1 MNRLPRRTPVEPNT
15 RKGFPTWRDMS
26 GRETKDVRASEAVAV
41 RVICTDEEWMIANT
55 VCRVLGLIIE
65 KGNDH
70 EDKEGV

>member
-1 MNRLPRRTPVEPNT
+1 
-15 RKGFPTWRDMS
+15 MS